1 MDKENIQRSHNT
13 GLQTNL
19 IEIKTGKSIEKT
31 QIDITKKVRK
41 SGTNNTRLFQLKS
54 KNIYNKL

>member
-1 MDKENIQRSHNT
+1 MDKENIQRSHNS
-13 GLQTNL
+13 GLQTNP
-19 IEIKTGKSIEKT
+19 IEIKAGKSIEKT

-41 SGTNNTRLFQLKS
+41 SGPNNARLFQLKS